1 MRTHWNMERGGLKS
15 TNVGGTSAF
24 PLVEFCRSLAIIISE
39 NPTSED
45 PFFWHVG
52 YCIKLKMQQV
62 KTTFFVLCFFFL
74 PVYWL
79 KHIFGS
85 ITSEASIKSITSI
98 FFFFLQIKFENF
110 LMDLSVLPLGIIMLI
125 CFIYGHYFYKHYNEH
140 ENEKSLL
147 ILLCN
152 ASFFHCKVT

>member
-15 TNVGGTSAF
+15 INVGETSTF
-24 PLVEFCRSLAIIISE
+24 PLVQFCQSLAIIINE
-39 NPTSED
+39 NATSED

-62 KTTFFVLCFFFL
+62 KTTFFVLCFFL

-85 ITSEASIKSITSI
+85 ITREASIKSITSI
-98 FFFFLQIKFENF
+98 FFFFYRKFEKI
-110 LMDLSVLPLGIIMLI
+110 LMDLSVLPLGIIMLL
-125 CFIYGHYFYKHYNEH
+125 CFIYGHYFR
-140 ENEKSLL
+140 
-147 ILLCN
+147 
-152 ASFFHCKVT
+152 